1 MFDFCIKNTGV
12 LVSSPSHCLLLI
24 ILYMPQPPYFLRMD
38 NYPYSTR
45 QAEFKLNTLLR
56 CRLKVTS
63 DGARHRASFSKPT
76 NSVMSGFVTVS
87 QEKQAMETETYFST
101 AGQQIYSL
109 FLFRLN
115 EMLFQELL
123 PRSTAEFTGSQLTLF
138 LCWDQLWS
146 FPSQK
151 LSYIP
156 VLRQFAL
163 LNHWCK
169 KT

>member
-12 LVSSPSHCLLLI
+12 LASSHCLLLI
-24 ILYMPQPPYFLRMD
+24 ILHMPQPPYFLRMD

-45 QAEFKLNTLLR
+45 QAEFKLNTLL
-56 CRLKVTS
+56 CCHLKVTS
-63 DGARHRASFSKPT
+63 DGAKHRASFSKTT

-87 QEKQAMETETYFST
+87 QEKQAMETETCFST

-123 PRSTAEFTGSQLTLF
+123 PRSTAEFTGSQHRNSPWFYVGISFGVFLHRSCLT
-138 LCWDQLWS
+138 
-146 FPSQK
+146 SQSSDTVCSAES
-151 LSYIP
+151 L
-156 VLRQFAL
+156 V
-163 LNHWCK
+163 
-169 KT
+169 